1 MGFQLVPSDL
11 FLAILESISLPVLN
25 QRNVTLTVKRDDQLH
40 PIVSGNKAFKL
51 KYNIVAALNAQAD
64 TLLTFGGAY
73 SNHLHAAAY
82 AAYKKGLNSVG
93 VIRGEQILPLNP
105 TLRDCVKWGMTLH
118 PVSRKHYQEKN
129 SEWFQEQLRKQYPN
143 AFFAP
148 EGGANK
154 LGVKGAEEILAGI
167 LMDDFDYVIAA
178 CGTGTT
184 LAGLIR
190 ASKGKAKVIGIPV
203 LKNAHWMFDEIQQWL
218 PSSDMQRQGQWELW
232 LDYHFGGY
240 AKKTDDVIQFRKAIF
255 EQISLPLDDVYTA
268 KAFYAVLDQI
278 EKGYFKA
285 GSRILFCHT
294 GGLQGM
300 RDQ

>member
-1 MGFQLVPSDL
+1 MDFQLVPSDL
-11 FLAILESISLPVLN
+11 FLAILQSISLPVLN
-25 QRNVTLTVKRDDQLH
+25 QCKVTLTVKRDDQLH

-64 TLLTFGGAY
+64 SLLTFGGAY
-73 SNHLHAAAY
+73 SNHLHATAY

-118 PVSRKHYQEKN
+118 PVSRKLYQEKS
-129 SEWFQEQLRKQYPN
+129 SEGFLQLLDAQYPN
-143 AFFAP
+143 AFMIP
-148 EGGANK
+148 EGGASE
-154 LGVKGAEEILAGI
+154 LGVKGAEEILADI
-167 LMDDFDYVIAA
+167 SLNDFDYIVAA

-184 LAGLIR
+184 LAGLIK
-190 ASKGKAKVIGIPV
+190 ASKGEANVIGVPV
-203 LKNAHWMFDEIQQWL
+203 LKNATWMYEEISRWL
-218 PSSDMQRQGQWELW
+218 PASDKRKKWDLW

-240 AKKTDDVIQFRKAIF
+240 AKKNDDVIQFRKAIF
-255 EQISLPLDDVYTA
+255 EQISLPLDDIYTA

-278 EKGYFKA
+278 EKGYFKV

-300 RDQ
+300 REQ